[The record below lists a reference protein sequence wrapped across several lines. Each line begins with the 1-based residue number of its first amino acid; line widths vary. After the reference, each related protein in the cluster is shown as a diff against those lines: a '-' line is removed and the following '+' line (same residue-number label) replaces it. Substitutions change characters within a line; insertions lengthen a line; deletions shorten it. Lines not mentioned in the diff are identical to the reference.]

1 MYLLLTL
8 TPSSQEK
15 RGGAKHGARPHEAGS
30 VPLAHVPDEE
40 TVALRAQAPQ
50 PALTGCGSHQATQPL
65 SAPRCLRGM
74 VPPSP
79 LGEVSQWP
87 TFLGRKHG

>member
-1 MYLLLTL
+1 MIQKRSVGWEGRSQRSQRLGPGVSL

-15 RGGAKHGARPHEAGS
+15 RGRAKHGARPHEAGS

-50 PALTGCGSHQATQPL
+50 CVYLL
-65 SAPRCLRGM
+65 Y
-74 VPPSP
+74 
-79 LGEVSQWP
+79 
-87 TFLGRKHG
+87 